1 MAASGVH
8 ILFIRLRL
16 IGDVVLTTPAIR
28 AVRRRFPDARLSY
41 LVEPLAAPVVAHSPH
56 LDDVIVAPR
65 RRGWRRIADDARL
78 AARLRRERFDVVFDM
93 HGGPRSSWLALATG
107 APRRI
112 GYTVAGRT
120 WMYTDIVARPREHRR
135 RHSVEN
141 QWDLL
146 PLLDAAFARPP
157 SRETDPVEMIEAPDA
172 AARVWSRLA
181 AAGVGP
187 EDRLVVVHVGAGNRF
202 RNWPAEA
209 FGQLGATLSVR
220 DRSRRIILTAGPAE
234 RERAAQVAAAMD
246 DLGADPPIVLCD
258 LDLAELHG
266 LIGRAA
272 LFVGNDSGPMHLAAT
287 TTTPI
292 VAVFGPTLED
302 VWAPWRP
309 SALPTATVSVGALP
323 CRPCDQRECAPG
335 DFRCLTRLE
344 ATAAIEAA
352 ERLLAARVSNGL

>member
-1 MAASGVH
+1 MH

-16 IGDVVLTTPAIR
+16 IGDVVLTTPALR
-28 AVRRRFPDARLSY
+28 AVRQRFPDARLSY
-41 LVEPLAAPVVAHSPH
+41 LVEPLAAPVVARNPH
-56 LDDVIVAPR
+56 LDAVIVAPR
-65 RRGWRRIADDARL
+65 RRGWRRVIDDLRL

-93 HGGPRSSWLALATG
+93 HGGPRSSWLTLASG

-112 GYTVAGRT
+112 GYEVAGRT
-120 WMYTDIVARPREHRR
+120 WMYTDVAPRPREHRR

-157 SRETDPVEMIEAPDA
+157 QRDTDPVEMPESPEAS
-172 AARVWSRLA
+172 ARVSVRLA
-181 AAGVGP
+181 AAGVTAS
-187 EDRLVVVHVGAGNRF
+187 DRLVVVHVGAGNRF
-202 RNWPAEA
+202 RAWPVEA
-209 FGQLGATLSVR
+209 FARLGAALSVR

-234 RERAAQVAAAMD
+234 AERAAQVAAEMGAA
-246 DLGADPPIVLCD
+246 GADPPIVLCD
-258 LDLAELHG
+258 LDLSELHS

-272 LFVGNDSGPMHLAAT
+272 LFIGNDSGPMHLAAT

-309 SALPTATVSVGALP
+309 SSLPTATVSVGALP

-335 DFRCLTRLE
+335 DFRCLTRLD
-344 ATAAIEAA
+344 AAAAVDAA
-352 ERLLAARVSNGL
+352 ERLLPDRLSNGL